1 MQKKANHFLK
11 KTKPKAKQQ
20 TTILKKQKQS
30 KNKPDIHLYALFF
43 FFACFFFRTLFRFF
57 LLYVF

>member
-43 FFACFFFRTLFRFF
+43 FLLVFFSHFVSFF